1 MGPEIASIGKKKK
14 RRKTTTKKKTGD
26 LNLDEKVSEIKLA
39 EILRVQIFSCT
50 V

>member
-1 MGPEIASIGKKKK
+1 MGPEIASIAKKKQK
-14 RRKTTTKKKTGD
+14 QKQKTDD
-26 LNLDEKVSEIKLA
+26 LNLDEKVSETKLA